1 MSLPRLKLVGFIYVP
16 VQICPSYW
24 CHDDVFAWSG
34 TFALLNKMVQFLFG
48 IGTTF
53 LWHHRWFS
61 LCKVPASTQLQSL
74 NDVSH
79 IWYHLWRL
87 CDMLSWSVSL
97 RYQLVCRY
105 DVSNL
110 SVSHTYQWGVQKP
123 SQNRSVSLCTRCEIM
138 MISQHDPWRRDFA
151 TVLHT
156 GWGRWWPL
164 LFITKISTGF
174 LMLSWQDFPLSFTTL
189 ALLGRN
195 ESSIWED
202 AQTLIIYFTLCLK
215 SFMLWWRRLD
225 VVSHVSFYLWW

>member
-151 TVLHT
+151 YRLGPLMASTVYHENLD
-156 GWGRWWPL
+156 RFPYAIL
-164 LFITKISTGF
+164 AR
-174 LMLSWQDFPLSFTTL
+174 LSLVLRNVSFTW
-189 ALLGRN
+189 
-195 ESSIWED
+195 S
-202 AQTLIIYFTLCLK
+202 
-215 SFMLWWRRLD
+215 
-225 VVSHVSFYLWW
+225 